1 MVFWSGE
8 TPSGKHKPF
17 QQNREV
23 WPETGPTVIRGASG
37 MNISIV
43 KNVMNSL
50 MIISFVIFLALASIM
65 VATDTDLTTRAVSLP
80 FTFLFISIMTFVTTG
95 KLDEQPA
102 TAERTLRQ
110 WVLICVFVVLIS
122 AVAFTLA

>member
-1 MVFWSGE
+1 
-8 TPSGKHKPF
+8 
-17 QQNREV
+17 
-23 WPETGPTVIRGASG
+23 

-50 MIISFVIFLALASIM
+50 MIISFLIFLALASIIM
-65 VATDTDLTTRAVSLP
+65 ITDTVLTTRAVSLP

-95 KLDEQPA
+95 KIDEQPS
-102 TAERTLRQ
+102 TVERILRQ
-110 WVLICVFVVLIS
+110 WALICVLVVLIS